1 MAAVVA
7 IVAVVVAQN
16 VVVGPSDGAVKVAVP
31 IADVSTTLDTAGVV
45 AASVVAA
52 AGEGSATGETGTGPL
67 LTERTLRDF
76 LFIDAASAPS

>member
-16 VVVGPSDGAVKVAVP
+16 VAVGPLDGAVKVAVP
-31 IADVSTTLDTAGVV
+31 IADVATTLDTAEIV

-52 AGEGSATGETGTGPL
+52 TGEGSATGDTRTGPL
-67 LTERTLRDF
+67 LTERTW
-76 LFIDAASAPS
+76 